1 MLLVNVFIS
10 PSLSTCIYIFKGR
23 FPGDSEVCGEG
34 KALLIGDLIS
44 AGWKRLVNG
53 MKKAGLKISIC

>member
-1 MLLVNVFIS
+1 MVNVFIS

-44 AGWKRLVNG
+44 ADWKRLING
-53 MKKAGLKISIC
+53 MKKLV